1 MGLFICLKKPA
12 YKNDLHNEIESE
24 LIDAYGYN
32 IFSLEEFKRILN
44 LILKAKDSSGA
55 TFCKKF
61 DSTGKSQGINTAM
74 IAGHSM
80 GGDTILILSNK
91 DSIEE
96 IQNADNI
103 QAILIFNYEENDDD
117 DEESI
122 KKYEIDIFILCSNQ
136 ITNSGGGKIL
146 LQSLIDVSRRK
157 GMRTISLVASET
169 AVNYYKK
176 FGFRLHSDLHDFMTL
191 QLGGRKG
198 FKRKSKKKKNKRRS
212 FSYHARNYSRK
223 QKKSKINKKA
233 NK

>member
-1 MGLFICLKKPA
+1 VLFRSGER
-12 YKNDLHNEIESE
+12 YKNDLHNEIETE
-24 LIDAYGYN
+24 LIHAYGYN

-80 GGDTILILSNK
+80 GSDTILILSNK

-96 IQNADNI
+96 IQNADDI
-103 QAILIFNYEENDDD
+103 QAILIFNYEENDH
-117 DEESI
+117 DESV
-122 KKYEIDIFILCSNQ
+122 KKFEIDIFILCSNQ

-176 FGFRLHSDLHDFMTL
+176 FGFKLDSDLHDFMTL
-191 QLGGRKG
+191 QLGGRKQ
-198 FKRKSKKKKNKRRS
+198 KRKSKKKRKS
-212 FSYHARNYSRK
+212 FSYSKKYSRK
-223 QKKSKINKKA
+223 QKKSKINKKS

>member
-1 MGLFICLKKPA
+1 MGLFICLKNPT
-12 YKNDLHNEIESE
+12 YKNGLHTEIETE

-32 IFSLEEFKRILN
+32 PFSLAEFNRVLK
-44 LILKAKDSSGA
+44 LILKATNLSGS
-55 TFCKKF
+55 TFCKKN

-74 IAGHSM
+74 IAGHSR
-80 GGDTILILSNK
+80 GDDTILILSNK

-96 IQNADNI
+96 IQNADDI
-103 QAILIFNYEENDDD
+103 QAILIFNYEENE
-117 DEESI
+117 DEESV

-157 GMRTISLVASET
+157 GMRTISLVASEN

-176 FGFRLHSDLHDFMTL
+176 FGFILDSSVNDFMTL
-191 QLGGRKG
+191 QLGGRKRK
-198 FKRKSKKKKNKRRS
+198 KRTL
-212 FSYHARNYSRK
+212 FLYSRK
-223 QKKSKINKKA
+223 QNKKSKRNQKKSKRNK

>member
-1 MGLFICLKKPA
+1 MGLFICLKNPT
-12 YKNDLHNEIESE
+12 YKNDLHNEIETE
-24 LIDAYGYN
+24 LIHAYGYN

-80 GGDTILILSNK
+80 GSDTILILSNK

-96 IQNADNI
+96 IQNADDI
-103 QAILIFNYEENDDD
+103 QAILIFNYEENDH
-117 DEESI
+117 DESV
-122 KKYEIDIFILCSNQ
+122 KKFEIDIFILCSNQ

-176 FGFRLHSDLHDFMTL
+176 FGFRLDSDLHDFMTL

-198 FKRKSKKKKNKRRS
+198 LKRKSKKKKRKS
-212 FSYHARNYSRK
+212 FLYSRKYSRK
-223 QKKSKINKKA
+223 QKKSKIK
-233 NK
+233 

>member
-12 YKNDLHNEIESE
+12 YKNDLHNEIETE

-96 IQNADNI
+96 IQNADDI
-103 QAILIFNYEENDDD
+103 QAILIFNYEENDD

-176 FGFRLHSDLHDFMTL
+176 FGFRLDSDLHDFMTL

-198 FKRKSKKKKNKRRS
+198 LKRKSKKKKRKS
-212 FSYHARNYSRK
+212 FLYSRKYSRK
-223 QKKSKINKKA
+223 QKKSKIK
-233 NK
+233 